1 MGILGAVVFFLHRFT
16 LQGRSLGWVESCF
29 LLLHFSNHL
38 IYRIFKVSGSSYF
51 TDLSSYSFSRGLLTV
66 IVFIS
71 RATYCHPSSLKVTY
85 CRRVHLLTVIPHL
98 LLSS

>member
-1 MGILGAVVFFLHRFT
+1 MGILGAVVFCLHRFT
-16 LQGRSLGWVESCF
+16 LQGRSLSCF

-85 CRRVHLLTVIPHL
+85 CRRVHL
-98 LLSS
+98 